1 MHEALKETLPRT
13 VAEDIEVE
21 SRMEGEQVQQSCEE
35 LRKKV
40 HALQKRVF
48 QLKKRKRDHLQ
59 HTNES
64 VSPA

>member
-1 MHEALKETLPRT
+1 MCEAVKGTLPRT

-21 SRMEGEQVQQSCEE
+21 RRMEGEKVQQSCEE

-48 QLKKRKRDHLQ
+48 HLKKK
-59 HTNES
+59 
-64 VSPA
+64 